1 MMAARSSYCCNCFL
15 FPSEKNRS
23 VGPENPARLA
33 QPVGSLH
40 YGSLASYTVLLL
52 MSAWPLLSWFDL
64 VEQQRPQSPAGLFRQ
79 GEQSTEMPVLT
90 LLTCTGEKQRLQL
103 QGSTP
108 ALPLVQ
114 QTEPLGSSLGFA
126 GPTIPSFSTSP
137 VG

>member
-1 MMAARSSYCCNCFL
+1 MMAARSSYCCNYFL

-40 YGSLASYTVLLL
+40 YGSLASYTGLLL
-52 MSAWPLLSWFDL
+52 MSAWSLLSWFDL

-90 LLTCTGEKQRLQL
+90 LLTCTGEK
-103 QGSTP
+103 
-108 ALPLVQ
+108 
-114 QTEPLGSSLGFA
+114 
-126 GPTIPSFSTSP
+126 
-137 VG
+137 